1 MIHQHPMKRKLSI
14 TAMLA
19 VVLSAQAPLTVNAAD
34 GVDILKNQC
43 STCHNLTGPAPTTL
57 KDLWARKGPDLFYAG
72 NKYRKEWLVSWLQKP
87 ERLRPGGMFYADVL
101 KSGDKAETID
111 TSKLPTHVAL
121 NAEQAAAVSEALM
134 QLKSHDDLI
143 AKEKIEPGTI
153 AISMGEMV
161 FDKFN
166 GCLACHQIEP
176 EYGGLSG
183 VELYTAGKR
192 LQPEYMA
199 SFIRNPQAWD
209 PKTWMPNKHVSDIN
223 ITKLVRY
230 LDALAKENPNG
241 N

>member
-1 MIHQHPMKRKLSI
+1 MIKRRQRTRSMPF
-14 TAMLA
+14 TALLVA
-19 VVLSAQAPLTVNAAD
+19 ALTAQAPLGANAAD
-34 GVDILKNQC
+34 GADILKTQC
-43 STCHNLTGPAPTTL
+43 SSCHNLTGPAPTTL
-57 KDLWARKGPDLFYAG
+57 KDLWARKAPDLFYAG
-72 NKYRKEWLVSWLQKP
+72 NKYRQEWLETWLQKP
-87 ERLRPGGMFYADVL
+87 TRLRPGGMFYADVL
-101 KSGDKAETID
+101 TSGDKAETID
-111 TSKLPTHVAL
+111 TTKLPTHIAL
-121 NAEQAAAVSEALM
+121 RAEQAAAVSQALM

-143 AKEKIEPGTI
+143 AKEKLEPGTI

-192 LQPEYMA
+192 LQPEYTA

-209 PKTWMPNKHVSDIN
+209 PKTWMPNKHVSDVN
-223 ITKLVRY
+223 IVKLVRY
-230 LDALAKENPNG
+230 LDALAKENTNA

>member
-1 MIHQHPMKRKLSI
+1 MLSL
-14 TAMLA
+14 TAIFA
-19 VVLSAQAPLTVNAAD
+19 VVLSTQAPIAANAAD
-34 GVDILKNQC
+34 GADILKNQC

-57 KDLWARKGPDLFYAG
+57 KDLWTRKGPDLFYAG

-101 KSGDKAETID
+101 TSGDKAETID
-111 TSKLPTHVAL
+111 TSKLPAHATL

-134 QLKSHDDLI
+134 QLKPHTDLI
-143 AKEKIEPGTI
+143 AKEKLEPGTI

-209 PKTWMPNKHVSDIN
+209 PKTWMPNKHVSDVN

-230 LDALAKENPNG
+230 LDALSKENTNA